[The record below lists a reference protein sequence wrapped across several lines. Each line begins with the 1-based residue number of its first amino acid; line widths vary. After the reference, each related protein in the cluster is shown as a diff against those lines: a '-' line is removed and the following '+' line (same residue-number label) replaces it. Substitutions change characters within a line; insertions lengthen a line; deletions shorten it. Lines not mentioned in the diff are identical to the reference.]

1 MQYTQFG
8 RSGLVVSRMTFG
20 AMTFGHLD
28 YNGFQSNVGPKLAR
42 EMVARALAAGV
53 NVFDTADMYSAGQ
66 SETILGQALGRRRRD
81 VVLSTKVYFRT
92 GEAVLHAGLS
102 RRHIIDACESS
113 LRRLGTDF
121 IDLYLLHNFDPLT
134 PLEET
139 ARALEDLQRQG
150 KIRYAGHSNLAAWQ
164 SQKLLGIQER
174 LGFAPLVGMQVYY
187 SLLGRDIERA
197 LIPHARDAG
206 LGIMVWGPLAG
217 GFLTGKYT
225 RQQPDGDGGR
235 RATFDFPP
243 IDRERGHDVVDA
255 LTDIAAAHGVSPA
268 QVALAWTLAN
278 PAISTVLIGASKV
291 SQLES
296 NLAAASLS
304 LEAGELEALSSLT
317 RGPPSYPEFMHW
329 GADPVTRRALD
340 EGFKP
345 SHGEPPP

>member
-1 MQYTQFG
+1 
-8 RSGLVVSRMTFG
+8 
-20 AMTFGHLD
+20 
-28 YNGFQSNVGPKLAR
+28 
-42 EMVARALAAGV
+42 
-53 NVFDTADMYSAGQ
+53 
-66 SETILGQALGRRRRD
+66 
-81 VVLSTKVYFRT
+81 
-92 GEAVLHAGLS
+92 
-102 RRHIIDACESS
+102 
-113 LRRLGTDF
+113 
-121 IDLYLLHNFDPLT
+121 
-134 PLEET
+134 
-139 ARALEDLQRQG
+139 
-150 KIRYAGHSNLAAWQ
+150 
-164 SQKLLGIQER
+164 
-174 LGFAPLVGMQVYY
+174 MQVYY